1 MNSTKNASLDERKR
15 LLTQT
20 SDLIS
25 TALKTGMCEDLHFLE
40 KRVCALAN
48 LGVNKE
54 IQLKLML
61 DAGRFFYIAG
71 RADRGLV
78 VAEVARNFA
87 LEFANANSTAS
98 ALTMMGICA
107 ADTGNLPLAMASYAD
122 AMSLAQ
128 KTGDLSR
135 EGRTWQNLGAALIYS
150 GLFREAIT
158 CFSKALEFTKLTEE
172 LVSFRAPLSANIAA
186 CYLYLGDYAQG
197 LIAIKKSVE
206 YADQP
211 ADPNSILNR
220 VLAENCYTRLLIEV
234 NNFEGAREHAK
245 VARQFALLA
254 RSDRADVSA
263 SVAEGL
269 SEIYVSQ
276 VDIGL
281 SRLERTLAQA
291 LSLKVNAHE
300 ILVALVKAHEHLGQH
315 EKALEYLNKM
325 LEAQRKTQ
333 EANVLEH
340 VKRHLEQLHNA
351 DEGLLLEDASQAIK
365 KLETQAEVFE
375 GRVAKGQ
382 LKKLDQEIKNLDH
395 ELFKVR
401 IEVMERLAVAAELR
415 DDSTGKHS
423 YRVGRMA
430 QYLAKEIGL
439 SGDEIFMIDIA
450 ARLHDI
456 GKVGIPD
463 GILLKPGPLNNSERD
478 VMKTH
483 ATIGA
488 NVLAQSN
495 IAHMKMAEDIARYH
509 HEWWDG
515 SGYPDG
521 LVGEAIP
528 LHARIAALADVF
540 DALTHLRTYKPAWTI
555 DSALTE
561 ILGLRG
567 KQFDPKLTDV
577 FLGLVSRLRRE
588 HGDLDKLLG
597 AGADQSQFLLSR
609 RKIQETLEAS
619 AIPGMPQPLSR
630 FDLQR

>member
-1 MNSTKNASLDERKR
+1 MNVNHNLGTRDQKLFLAQAQE
-15 LLTQT
+15 
-20 SDLIS
+20 LIS
-25 TALKTGMCEDLHFLE
+25 AAVETGTCKDLRVLEAHACKLSALNIDK
-40 KRVCALAN
+40 AL
-48 LGVNKE
+48 
-54 IQLKLML
+54 QLKLML
-61 DAGRFFYIAG
+61 DAARFLYIAG
-71 RADRGLV
+71 RADHGLA
-78 VAEVARNFA
+78 VAQSARDFA
-87 LEFANANSTAS
+87 LEFADPVSSTA
-98 ALTMMGICA
+98 ALNILGVCA
-107 ADTGNLPLAMASYAD
+107 ADTGNLPLAMSSYAD

-128 KTGDLSR
+128 KTKDMSR
-135 EGRTWQNLGAALIYS
+135 EGRTWHNLGTALMYT
-150 GLFREAIT
+150 GLYREAIT
-158 CFSKALEFTKLTEE
+158 CFLKALEFTN
-172 LVSFRAPLSANIAA
+172 LVEDLISARAPLHTNVAA
-186 CYLYLGDYAQG
+186 CHLYLGEISQG
-197 LIAIKKSVE
+197 LVAIKKSIGSAV
-206 YADQP
+206 DSV
-211 ADPNSILNR
+211 DPNAILNR

-245 VARQFALLA
+245 VARQYAALTNSA
-254 RSDRADVSA
+254 RADISA

-269 SEIYVSQ
+269 SEIYSSQ
-276 VDIGL
+276 IDVGL
-281 SRLERTLAQA
+281 TRLQQTLHRAA
-291 LSLKVNAHE
+291 ALKVNAHE
-300 ILVALVKAHEHLGQH
+300 VLVALVKTHEHLGQH
-315 EKALEYLNKM
+315 DKALEYLNAM
-325 LEAQRKTQ
+325 LDTQRKTQ
-333 EANVLEH
+333 EANILQH
-340 VKRHLEQLHNA
+340 VRRHLEQLHDA
-351 DEGLLLEDASQAIK
+351 DEGMLLEDATQAIK
-365 KLETQAEVFE
+365 KLETRAEVFE

-382 LKKLDQEIKNLDH
+382 LKKLDQEIKNLDQ
-395 ELFKVR
+395 ELFKAR

-430 QYLAKEIGL
+430 QYLAMEIGL
-439 SGDEIFMIDIA
+439 TEDEIFMIDIA

-463 GILLKPGPLNNSERD
+463 GILLKAGPLNNSERD

-528 LHARIAALADVF
+528 LPARIAALADVF

-609 RKIQETLEAS
+609 RKIQETLEATT
-619 AIPGMPQPLSR
+619 IPGMPQPLSR